1 MESER
6 IITITDKELGEILM
20 EHKGVAMEINSI
32 SKEIESLD
40 TKRKE
45 LIVDLQKFNDKIKN
59 LVEEATAGKLD
70 VYEVLLDANTDADNS
85 DIINIK
91 VVDRLKFAKQ
101 ELDKEIAS
109 KEEVSESKELADD
122 SE

>member
-1 MESER
+1 
-6 IITITDKELGEILM
+6 M

-59 LVEEATAGKLD
+59 LVEDATKGKLEM
-70 VYEVLLDANTDADNS
+70 YEVLLDANTDADNS

-109 KEEVSESKELADD
+109 KEEVSENKELADD